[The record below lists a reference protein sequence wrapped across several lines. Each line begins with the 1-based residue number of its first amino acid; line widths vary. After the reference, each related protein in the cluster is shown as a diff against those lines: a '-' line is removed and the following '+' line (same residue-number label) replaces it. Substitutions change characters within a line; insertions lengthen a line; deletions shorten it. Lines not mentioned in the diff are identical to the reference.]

1 MQRVAKILPSWDQ
14 TKTGSK
20 KGFDKAFAWADK
32 RKNRMIV
39 SPSDEELTTPQS
51 VPRSTDSRTR
61 SDLKLSGLRLLTK
74 NATRPLEFSSHFAV
88 CDLIF
93 LSTVLQKAIT
103 DLSCYRGWILRRG
116 RPG

>member
-39 SPSDEELTTPQS
+39 SPCDEELTTPQS

-61 SDLKLSGLRLLTK
+61 SDQKLSGLRLLIK
-74 NATRPLEFSSHFAV
+74 NATRLLEFSSHFAV
-88 CDLIF
+88 CDLNF
-93 LSTVLQKAIT
+93 LLTILQKAIT
-103 DLSCYRGWILRRG
+103 DSSL
-116 RPG
+116 